1 WPYERGTSLRF
12 RSAFYPYLIIF
23 IKNVKCNLNIILMQ
37 IFNYVQMSHPGGDKC
52 PNYLNTGCFA
62 IEAQEITGSSVHRT
76 TSLCDFGENQVRLK

>member
-1 WPYERGTSLRF
+1 
-12 RSAFYPYLIIF
+12 
-23 IKNVKCNLNIILMQ
+23 MQ